1 VARTR
6 PSFARL
12 TRPSENGGAGT
23 AGATCS
29 TRSLACKMEKH
40 TRSLAI
46 GTPKRTGIRYAETNR
61 HSLHDGLRL
70 MARSPRRPGFDC
82 LRRLKTTEQIRLNLL
97 GTIVVWRRSFFWRD
111 DIAVH
116 LSVLRRSARVVQ
128 GGDTKKIIVGLRC
141 CGSLPLTGI
150 GFGWGGCTEAH
161 TAKDIVHV

>member
-1 VARTR
+1 SRGANTPEFCSIDEAVRKR
-6 PSFARL
+6 WRRDCRCDLQHPQPRMQ
-12 TRPSENGGAGT
+12 NGKAY
-23 AGATCS
+23 
-29 TRSLACKMEKH
+29 EKSRH
-40 TRSLAI
+40 
-46 GTPKRTGIRYAETNR
+46 RYAETNR

-150 GFGWGGCTEAH
+150 GFGWGGC
-161 TAKDIVHV
+161 